1 MSRTELDWAQVV
13 MLVVM
18 LVAFGFMVVKML
30 WGVLCQ
36 LWGNAF
42 EGMADQGD
50 DWSPFPW
57 SGKPK
62 RKCIYVL
69 PKRNPLIEII
79 VDPSRPAWHSAVG
92 VELASREVGA

>member
-1 MSRTELDWAQVV
+1 VSQLKLEWMTFPV
-13 MLVVM
+13 MLLGIAFLAVM
-18 LVAFGFMVVKML
+18 LLKGMWIIICRA
-30 WGVLCQ
+30 WGT
-36 LWGNAF
+36 AF

-57 SGKPK
+57 SGKPE

-92 VELASREVGA
+92 VELAGREVGA